1 MLLSRFMACT
11 VCAASLVSVISC
23 GDGNAPATPTLPS
36 TAATATTDGATLKAS
51 SPVPMSPQADARLG
65 NLRPV
70 FTIANAS
77 GTHASIPLTY
87 VFQIQEGATV
97 VHQSEAVEAGDGQTT
112 YRAPEGLLKGPRT
125 YQWRA
130 RAVHEGQPGPWS
142 EARTF
147 RTPQGD
153 GPVPCGGSSGQAI
166 IACVA
171 AAYPDKLVKTSS
183 GDFSLERRYANME
196 FIRDRIIETGKCKG
210 VNLGRN
216 NKRGTPEISRDF
228 IVLRGSSGKGG
239 RDRGVD
245 IASGY
250 DDVKTNLKLTWQ
262 VFDRDKNWGHPFYN
276 DYGPVDC
283 SGLE

>member
-11 VCAASLVSVISC
+11 VCAASLFAVASC
-23 GDGNAPATPTLPS
+23 GDGDAPATPTLPS
-36 TAATATTDGATLKAS
+36 TATTTTDGATLKAS
-51 SPVPMSPQADARLG
+51 SPVPMSPQVDARVG
-65 NLRPV
+65 NLRPT

-77 GTHASIPLTY
+77 ATHASVPLTY
-87 VFQIQEGATV
+87 VFQINEGDAV
-97 VHQSEAVEAGDGQTT
+97 VHQSDAVAAGNNETA
-112 YRAPEGLLKGPRT
+112 YRVPEGLLKGPRT
-125 YQWRA
+125 YRWRA
-130 RAVHEGQPGPWS
+130 RALHEGQPGPWS

-153 GPVPCGGSSGQAI
+153 GPVPCGGSSGPAI
-166 IACVA
+166 IACVG
-171 AAYPDKLVKTSS
+171 AAYPDKLVKTSA

-210 VNLGRN
+210 LNLARN

-228 IVLRGSSGKGG
+228 IVLRGTRGKNG

-250 DDVKTNLKLTWQ
+250 DDVSTALKLTWQ
-262 VFDRDKNWGHPFYN
+262 VFDDGKFGSPFYN

>member
-1 MLLSRFMACT
+1 
-11 VCAASLVSVISC
+11 
-23 GDGNAPATPTLPS
+23 
-36 TAATATTDGATLKAS
+36 
-51 SPVPMSPQADARLG
+51 MSPQADARVG
-65 NLRPV
+65 NLRPA

-77 GTHASIPLTY
+77 GTHASIPLRY
-87 VFQIQEGATV
+87 VFQINDGATV
-97 VHQSEAVEAGDGQTT
+97 VHQSEAVAPGDSETT

-171 AAYPDKLVKTSS
+171 AAYPDKLVKTSA

-196 FIRDRIIETGKCKG
+196 FLRDRIIETGKCKG
-210 VNLGRN
+210 MNLGRN
-216 NKRGTPEISRDF
+216 NKRGTAEISRDF
-228 IVLRGSSGKGG
+228 IVLRGNSGKGG

-250 DDVKTNLKLTWQ
+250 DAVSNNLKLTWQ

>member
-1 MLLSRFMACT
+1 MLLSRLMACT
-11 VCAASLVSVISC
+11 VCAASLLSVASC

-36 TAATATTDGATLKAS
+36 TSASATTDGATLKAS

-77 GTHASIPLTY
+77 GSHASIPLAY
-87 VFQIQEGATV
+87 VFQITEGATV
-97 VHQSEAVEAGDGQTT
+97 VHQSEAVEPGDGQTT

-153 GPVPCGGSSGQAI
+153 GPVPCGGSSGPEI
-166 IACVA
+166 IACVG
-171 AAYPDKLVKTSS
+171 AAYPDKLVKTSA

-216 NKRGTPEISRDF
+216 NKRGTAEISRDF
-228 IVLRGSSGKGG
+228 IVLRGSRGKGG

-250 DDVKTNLKLTWQ
+250 DDVSSNLKLTWQ
-262 VFDRDKNWGHPFYN
+262 VFDADKNWGHPFYS

>member
-11 VCAASLVSVISC
+11 VCAASLLSVASC

-36 TAATATTDGATLKAS
+36 TATTTTDGATLKAS
-51 SPVPMSPQADARLG
+51 SPVPMSPQADARVG
-65 NLRPV
+65 NLRPA

-77 GTHASIPLTY
+77 GTHASIPLSY
-87 VFQIQEGATV
+87 VFQINEGDAV
-97 VHQSEAVEAGDGQTT
+97 VHQSDAVAAGDNETS
-112 YRAPEGLLKGPRT
+112 YRVPEGLLKGPRT
-125 YQWRA
+125 YRWRA
-130 RAVHEGQPGPWS
+130 RALHEGQPGPWS
-142 EARTF
+142 EARAF

-153 GPVPCGGSSGQAI
+153 GPVPCGGSSGPEI
-166 IACVA
+166 IACVGR
-171 AAYPDKLVKTSS
+171 AYPDRLVKTST

-216 NKRGTPEISRDF
+216 NKRGTAEISRDF
-228 IVLRGSSGKGG
+228 IVLRGTRGKGG
-239 RDRGVD
+239 RDRGID

-250 DDVKTNLKLTWQ
+250 DDVSSNLKLTWQ
-262 VFDRDKNWGHPFYN
+262 VFDADKNWGHPFYN

>member
-1 MLLSRFMACT
+1 MLLSRLMACT
-11 VCAASLVSVISC
+11 VCAASLLSVVSC
-23 GDGNAPATPTLPS
+23 GDKNAPATPTLPS

-65 NLRPV
+65 NLRPT

-87 VFQIQEGATV
+87 VFQINEGTTV
-97 VHQSEAVEAGDGQTT
+97 VHQSEAVEPGDSQTT
-112 YRAPEGLLKGPRT
+112 YRAPEGILKGPRT

-171 AAYPDKLVKTSS
+171 AAYPDKLVKTSA

-210 VNLGRN
+210 VNLGQN
-216 NKRGTPEISRDF
+216 NKRGTAEISRDF
-228 IVLRGSSGKGG
+228 IVLRGSRGKHG
-239 RDRGVD
+239 RDMGVD

-250 DDVKTNLKLTWQ
+250 DNVKNNLKLTWQ
-262 VFDRDKNWGHPFYN
+262 LFDDGPNYGHPFYK